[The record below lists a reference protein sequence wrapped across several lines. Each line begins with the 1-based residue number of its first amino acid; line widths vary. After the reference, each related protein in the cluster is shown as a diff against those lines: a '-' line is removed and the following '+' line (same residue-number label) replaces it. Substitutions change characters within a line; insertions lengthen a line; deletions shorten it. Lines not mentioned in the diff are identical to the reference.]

1 MWKREERLVAIFR
14 FRSFLDAMEFVKEV
28 AIIAERLGHHPDIE
42 IHYDRVTL
50 VATTHDAGNVVTEK
64 DRLLAEEVAKI
75 YQRWRAEG
83 RAP

>member
-1 MWKREERLVAIFR
+1 MAI
-14 FRSFLDAMEFVKEV
+14 S
-28 AIIAERLGHHPDIE
+28 HHPDIE